1 MRAVLAILGV
11 LRLEHS
17 DAKAVSMLGLLKT
30 EEPVVQAFFL
40 GFDSEL
46 SWGMQATLGPLGMPA
61 AFLLKVLFFLLVL
74 LVRFGDSSSDP
85 A

>member
-46 SWGMQATLGPLGMPA
+46 SWGMQATLGMPA

-74 LVRFGDSSSDP
+74 LLRFGHSSSDP